1 MSAFDRKV
9 DIRVP
14 LQLPQ
19 VKLLP
24 CPPAEGEHETA
35 RIYCIG
41 WRRSSVPARCP
52 RTAGERANSS
62 DCARGAVVTTF
73 PSTLNQRTDHG
84 DGGPLVLGAQ
94 PSGPPLPGSV
104 TLVTVPG
111 RFALYSAVNSP

>member
-41 WRRSSVPARCP
+41 WRHSRRPLVAHAQLARGP
-52 RTAGERANSS
+52 IRAT
-62 DCARGAVVTTF
+62 ARGAVVTTF

-94 PSGPPLPGSV
+94 PSGPPIPGSV

-111 RFALYSAVNSP
+111 RFALYSTVNSP